1 MRQERSLSITLN
13 SFLYIF
19 LVCYVSFQ
27 THLDTNVSICISVS
41 LQSIIICAFLLNIY
55 FHCEGVCVCVCVRER
70 EREREINGIRE
81 CIFSNFCF
89 SFRLYHGGGAMSLHV
104 DVLYFKKTTAYNSM
118 IWIWQSLIKHLPTMG
133 SLQYFVLLQF
143 YNKCFYM
150 YILYKWT

>member
-1 MRQERSLSITLN
+1 MNTLVDEARKVFVHYLEFFPIYLSGLLCIILDPSRYKCLYLYLCIIAINNNLCILTKYILSLWRR
-13 SFLYIF
+13 
-19 LVCYVSFQ
+19 
-27 THLDTNVSICISVS
+27 
-41 LQSIIICAFLLNIY
+41 
-55 FHCEGVCVCVCVRER
+55 VCVCMCERER

-133 SLQYFVLLQF
+133 SL
-143 YNKCFYM
+143 
-150 YILYKWT
+150 